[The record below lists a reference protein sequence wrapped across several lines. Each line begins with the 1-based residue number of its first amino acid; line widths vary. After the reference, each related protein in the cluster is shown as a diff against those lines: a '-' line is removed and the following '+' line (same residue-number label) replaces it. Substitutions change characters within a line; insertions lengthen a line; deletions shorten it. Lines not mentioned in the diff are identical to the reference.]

1 MKTLAY
7 GHIKTAIGSVR
18 ANKSRSFLTMLG
30 IVVGVVSVVSIISIG
45 EGVKSQIRS
54 QINHY
59 GRDLITVRPGAETA
73 HGTFTDIKSLVN
85 INHAGSLTSRD
96 LLAVEH
102 TQGVAYS
109 VPLVIVGGSVNGGDH
124 SPGSITVIGTTNRFA
139 SALNQKIS
147 FGANFDPANNAAPTA
162 ILGSRV
168 AERMFDDPV
177 PLGRSFTIRGEQ
189 FYVAGIFDDFATA
202 PFSADVDFN
211 NAVFIPYDTAQSI
224 SDNGASMYEILVE
237 PRTSNHDDEMVN
249 ALTRNIA
256 KARGGQHDFTVLTH
270 AESASVTNDILS
282 LLTALIGGVAA
293 VSLLV
298 GGIGIMNIMLVSVTE
313 RMHEIGIRKAVGA
326 TNRQI
331 LMQFVTE
338 AAVLSLAGGILGI
351 ILAII
356 IDVILRLSTDLQ
368 PVTSWQIVL
377 LALFVSMLVGV
388 LFGSAPALKAARK
401 DPINALRNE

>member
-124 SPGSITVIGTTNRFA
+124 SPGAITVIGTTNRFA

>member
-109 VPLVIVGGSVNGGDH
+109 VPLAIVGGSVNGGDH